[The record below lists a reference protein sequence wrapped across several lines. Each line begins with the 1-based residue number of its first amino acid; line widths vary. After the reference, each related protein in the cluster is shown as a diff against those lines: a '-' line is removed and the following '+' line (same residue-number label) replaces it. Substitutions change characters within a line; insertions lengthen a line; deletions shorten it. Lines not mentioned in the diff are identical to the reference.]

1 MPDGANSRTIAVGT
15 FGLGAQGAWALD
27 LTNLS
32 DLASTQASASSH
44 LLWELTDSDAPQIGY
59 IPNAPAIFAAANGD
73 DSQWVAVFGNGYNAS
88 KSDSHADTT
97 GEGALIVVDLL
108 TGAVE
113 RTLLTG
119 KKAANDPT
127 GANRPNTVTEPVV
140 ADADLDG
147 VADYLYSGDLF
158 GNVWKVDLDG
168 DSIDDWAFSP
178 TDSGDAPK
186 PLFRAVSREGT
197 AQPITVRPSVAHHPD
212 GGLLV
217 MVGTGKYVET
227 SDTSVT
233 GQATQ
238 SVYGLWDKPNRSTD
252 ITRSTLLQQT
262 LVNQITNVTPNQR
275 ETSKNAIDW
284 SQHDGWYLDLYYNGK
299 NSGERINSRILVT
312 GTIAAFTS
320 KIPSDDVCAGGGTG
334 WYMEVD
340 IYSGS
345 NNGLVDHS
353 MKLDR
358 LPSDPVF
365 NYYIK
370 DDGDAETKTTVLVDG
385 GTPKSTPPKT
395 VKTGLASWQMLY

>member
-1 MPDGANSRTIAVGT
+1 M
-15 FGLGAQGAWALD
+15 
-27 LTNLS
+27 
-32 DLASTQASASSH
+32 
-44 LLWELTDSDAPQIGY
+44 
-59 IPNAPAIFAAANGD
+59 
-73 DSQWVAVFGNGYNAS
+73 
-88 KSDSHADTT
+88 
-97 GEGALIVVDLL
+97 
-108 TGAVE
+108 
-113 RTLLTG
+113 
-119 KKAANDPT
+119 
-127 GANRPNTVTEPVV
+127 
-140 ADADLDG
+140 
-147 VADYLYSGDLF
+147 
-158 GNVWKVDLDG
+158 
-168 DSIDDWAFSP
+168 
-178 TDSGDAPK
+178 
-186 PLFRAVSREGT
+186 
-197 AQPITVRPSVAHHPD
+197 
-212 GGLLV
+212 
-217 MVGTGKYVET
+217 
-227 SDTSVT
+227 
-233 GQATQ
+233 
-238 SVYGLWDKPNRSTD
+238 
-252 ITRSTLLQQT
+252 
-262 LVNQITNVTPNQR
+262 TPNQR